1 MDFKTKQDQVAEI
14 LRERIISG
22 AYRRGEKLRQLEIAE
37 ELGVSATPVREA
49 LRILEAEGYII
60 SLSHRGVL
68 VPPFS
73 VEKSQELF
81 ELRLLLEGQLTR
93 LALMSIKKE
102 NIEELNN
109 LNEEYNKYVDSGDRL
124 SLRAA
129 NYRFHFR
136 LYALANRPQTIQF
149 VRVLWAKYPFHY
161 LDRISERVNRVANEH
176 WKFIQ
181 CLERNDHEGCIKA
194 MTDHIRNGWDE
205 FSKQKVESI
214 ASQVKN
220 SEIN

>member
-93 LALMSIKKE
+93 LALMGIKKK
-102 NIEELNN
+102 NIEELHN
-109 LNEEYNKYVDSGDRL
+109 LNEEYNKSVDSGDRF

-136 LYALANRPQTIQF
+136 LYELANRPQTIQF

-176 WKFIQ
+176 CKFIQ
-181 CLERNDHEGCIKA
+181 CLERNDHEGCVEA
-194 MTDHIRNGWDE
+194 MTDHIQNGWDE
-205 FSKQKVESI
+205 FSSQQVGSI
-214 ASQVKN
+214 SSQASD